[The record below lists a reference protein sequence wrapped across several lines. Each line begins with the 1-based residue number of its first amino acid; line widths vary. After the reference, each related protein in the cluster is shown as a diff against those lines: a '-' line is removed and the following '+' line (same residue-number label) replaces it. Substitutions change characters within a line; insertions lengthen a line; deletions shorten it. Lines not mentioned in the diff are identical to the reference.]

1 MSSYSFFS
9 DSERDYSSETADRTS
24 GESADAPSPPIR
36 LTTPAWMF
44 WSSLLSI
51 TVIVSATLG
60 AIMALLSPETLT
72 SIPQTREGRSLLHFW
87 PHGFQYRLTRPVNIL
102 IMGIDRVPRAAVNS
116 PESFTGRSDTL
127 LVLRLDPN
135 VDAVSLL
142 SIPRDTRVRV
152 PGIGWKKINYVN
164 PVGGAELTSQAIGN
178 TLNDVTID
186 RYMRISTGA
195 LQELVDLLG
204 GVEVFVPRPMS
215 YVDYSQDLK
224 IELAQGWQTLDGKQ
238 ADRFA
243 RFRSDG
249 LGDIGRVQRQQVLI
263 KAIKQRL
270 TSPLLLPRLPQAIR
284 VMEKYVDTN
293 ISSEEMLALVTFGLQ
308 VEPDAFRLVMLPG
321 RYSYPQEYGTSYW
334 VVDLAGRD
342 RVLRD
347 YFQMYW
353 FGNAWDNPS
362 RGSVSTGRQP
372 TNLRIAIQNATGKSN
387 VSRQVVEYLAERG
400 FEDLYLV
407 EDWGDRLRET
417 EIVVQKGDLKGADAV
432 RDILGFGK
440 IEAASTGDLASDI
453 TIRIG
458 RDWLKRQTVTP

>member
-1 MSSYSFFS
+1 
-9 DSERDYSSETADRTS
+9 
-24 GESADAPSPPIR
+24 
-36 LTTPAWMF
+36 
-44 WSSLLSI
+44 
-51 TVIVSATLG
+51 
-60 AIMALLSPETLT
+60 
-72 SIPQTREGRSLLHFW
+72 
-87 PHGFQYRLTRPVNIL
+87 
-102 IMGIDRVPRAAVNS
+102 MGIDRVPGAAVNS

-142 SIPRDTRVRV
+142 SIPRDTRGSGSRD
-152 PGIGWKKINYVN
+152 GWKKINYVN

-270 TSPLLLPRLPQAIR
+270 TSPLLLPACH
-284 VMEKYVDTN
+284 
-293 ISSEEMLALVTFGLQ
+293 
-308 VEPDAFRLVMLPG
+308 
-321 RYSYPQEYGTSYW
+321 
-334 VVDLAGRD
+334 
-342 RVLRD
+342 
-347 YFQMYW
+347 
-353 FGNAWDNPS
+353 
-362 RGSVSTGRQP
+362 
-372 TNLRIAIQNATGKSN
+372 
-387 VSRQVVEYLAERG
+387 
-400 FEDLYLV
+400 
-407 EDWGDRLRET
+407 
-417 EIVVQKGDLKGADAV
+417 
-432 RDILGFGK
+432 
-440 IEAASTGDLASDI
+440 
-453 TIRIG
+453 
-458 RDWLKRQTVTP
+458 KRSG